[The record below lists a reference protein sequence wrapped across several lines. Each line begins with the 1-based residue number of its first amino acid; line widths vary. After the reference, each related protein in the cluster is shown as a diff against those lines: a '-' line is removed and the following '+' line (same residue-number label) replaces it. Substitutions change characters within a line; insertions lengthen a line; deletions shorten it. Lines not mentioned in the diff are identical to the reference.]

1 MFHEVIRINLLACQA
16 IVVDWHVSLE
26 FKLIMIA
33 DTIAIAGRDIVLHR
47 MMNSSSDAEVH
58 YF

>member
-1 MFHEVIRINLLACQA
+1 MIRIVLLAWQA
-16 IVVDWHVSLE
+16 IVVDWHVLLG

-47 MMNSSSDAEVH
+47 MMNSSSDVEVH

>member
-1 MFHEVIRINLLACQA
+1 MFHEVIRIVLLAWQA
-16 IVVDWHVSLE
+16 IVVDWHVLLGL
-26 FKLIMIA
+26 KLIMIV